1 MENENE
7 KEEKLSNLKAILGD
21 VGKERLIEILEASD
35 GSLDHAISIHFDQ
48 KHQQE
53 NINAKGGRSVEKGY
67 TCSPAAHRNSKQP
80 PEAETKYDDG
90 ISNSV
95 KTKKR
100 KPQKTCSRNNREGE
114 STGTTKQSR
123 LDLFFR
129 VDTST
134 NNGLSNEFP
143 TRSTTTDQEVE
154 IINDGRKN
162 VERCHPDSRKRLE
175 AATSDSSKKI
185 HDMTTNKPA
194 TPIKK
199 IPTKNKITVSAGG
212 GVASKDDNCDQNN
225 YTNPISFSFARLADT
240 LQEMADTTKRLVK
253 LKALETLIREIVSI
267 GADVG
272 LNDVPARAHILASA
286 LELVLGGCTTSKPLN
301 VSGSAVSKALQTSSG
316 VSRNQISKAYRQ
328 YGDLGD
334 CAASFYQKKTYF
346 TISSNAHRQLSILQ
360 VIEVSESYEFRA
372 LVFSS
377 RFIILSFISLF
388 NYNHI
393 FPFLTII
400 I

>member
-35 GSLDHAISIHFDQ
+35 GSLDHAISIYFDQ

-53 NINAKGGRSVEKGY
+53 VINAKGGHSVEKGSI
-67 TCSPAAHRNSKQP
+67 CSPVAHRNSKQP

-100 KPQKTCSRNNREGE
+100 KPQKSCSRTNREGE
-114 STGTTKQSR
+114 STGITKQSR
-123 LDLFFR
+123 LDSFFR
-129 VDTST
+129 IDTST
-134 NNGLSNEFP
+134 NNDLGNEFP
-143 TRSTTTDQEVE
+143 TMSATTDQEVE
-154 IINDGRKN
+154 IINDEGKN
-162 VERCHPDSRKRLE
+162 VERCHPDSSKRLN
-175 AATSDSSKKI
+175 AATSDSYKKLQN
-185 HDMTTNKPA
+185 MTTNKQA

-199 IPTKNKITVSAGG
+199 NPTKNKITVSASG

-225 YTNPISFSFARLADT
+225 YTFSFARLADT
-240 LQEMADTTKRLVK
+240 LQEMTDTTKRLVK

-267 GADVG
+267 DADVG
-272 LNDVPARAHILASA
+272 LYDVPARAHILASA
-286 LELVLGGCTTSKPLN
+286 LELVLGGCITSKPLN

-316 VSRNQISKAYRQ
+316 ISRNQISKAYRQ

-334 CAASFYQKKTYF
+334 CAASFFQNKTYF

-360 VIEVSESYEFRA
+360 IVEVSDSYEFRA

-377 RFIILSFISLF
+377 SSYHFIL
-388 NYNHI
+388 Y
-393 FPFLTII
+393 FPL
-400 I
+400 

>member
-1 MENENE
+1 MENKNE

-35 GSLDHAISIHFDQ
+35 GSLDHAISIYFDQ
-48 KHQQE
+48 KHRQE
-53 NINAKGGRSVEKGY
+53 DTNAKGGRSGEKGY
-67 TCSPAAHRNSKQP
+67 TCSPAAHRNPKQP
-80 PEAETKYDDG
+80 PEAETKFDDG

-100 KPQKTCSRNNREGE
+100 KPQKTCSRNSMEGE

-123 LDLFFR
+123 LDSFFR

-134 NNGLSNEFP
+134 NNGLGNEFP

-154 IINDGRKN
+154 IINDERKN
-162 VERCHPDSRKRLE
+162 VERCRPDSSKRSN

-185 HDMTTNKPA
+185 YNMTTNKPA
-194 TPIKK
+194 TPMKK
-199 IPTKNKITVSAGG
+199 NPSVICGVP
-212 GVASKDDNCDQNN
+212 VASKDNNCDQNK

-267 GADVG
+267 DADVG
-272 LNDVPARAHILASA
+272 LYDVPARAHILASA
-286 LELVLGGCTTSKPLN
+286 LGLVLGGCTTSKPLN

-316 VSRNQISKAYRQ
+316 ITRNQISKAYRQ

-334 CAASFYQKKTYF
+334 CAASFFQKKMYF
-346 TISSNAHRQLSILQ
+346 TISPNAHRQLSILQ
-360 VIEVSESYEFRA
+360 VIEVSELYEFPA

-377 RFIILSFISLF
+377 SFYYFIL
-388 NYNHI
+388 H
-393 FPFLTII
+393 FPP
-400 I
+400 